1 MPSRAC
7 YMGLSP
13 SSQINTER
21 CPDFSFPPEQAT
33 SATMDMVAN
42 NSWFPQTLRYTNKM
56 AGNLPPFP
64 RLEKHAALLCLPA
77 RMEKIRG
84 ERQKHEQK
92 EVADADL
99 LPRVP
104 ISFLPGPLRPETPLQ
119 NTGNF
124 LHCSVDPFCTATN
137 PQTHLLNGK
146 AMPRP
151 LQPQRREHGQVT
163 AT

>member
-1 MPSRAC
+1 
-7 YMGLSP
+7 
-13 SSQINTER
+13 
-21 CPDFSFPPEQAT
+21 
-33 SATMDMVAN
+33 
-42 NSWFPQTLRYTNKM
+42 
-56 AGNLPPFP
+56 
-64 RLEKHAALLCLPA
+64 
-77 RMEKIRG
+77 MEKIRG

-124 LHCSVDPFCTATN
+124 LHYSVDPFCTTTN

-146 AMPRP
+146 AMPPP
-151 LQPQRREHGQVT
+151 LQPQRREHGQGTNMRQDEPVPGKRT
-163 AT
+163 PIALPSPAQWVEEG